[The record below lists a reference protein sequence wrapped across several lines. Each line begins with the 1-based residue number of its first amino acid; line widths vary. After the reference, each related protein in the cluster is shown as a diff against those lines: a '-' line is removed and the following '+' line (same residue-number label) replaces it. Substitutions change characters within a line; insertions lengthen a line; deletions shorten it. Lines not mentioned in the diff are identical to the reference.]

1 MCPSSRCS
9 TRPSRR
15 RRPGRRPH
23 MPEAGVN
30 RGSQN
35 PRQFLNCP
43 VRTFMKSGTKSA
55 PSLRPR
61 FQLSVNGDVALGP
74 GKADLLELIDV
85 TGSISEA
92 ASRMGMSYMRAW
104 TLVRTMNNSFRE
116 PLVTMVRGGRSKGGS
131 QLSDT
136 GREVL
141 TLYRRLESETRKT
154 TRTLERSLIGHL
166 RTP

>member
-1 MCPSSRCS
+1 
-9 TRPSRR
+9 
-15 RRPGRRPH
+15 
-23 MPEAGVN
+23 
-30 RGSQN
+30 
-35 PRQFLNCP
+35 
-43 VRTFMKSGTKSA
+43 MKSGTKSA

>member
-1 MCPSSRCS
+1 MGADDTTSVAWRRIDAVLAREMRGVSESSPNS
-9 TRPSRR
+9 
-15 RRPGRRPH
+15 
-23 MPEAGVN
+23 A
-30 RGSQN
+30 
-35 PRQFLNCP
+35 
-43 VRTFMKSGTKSA
+43 MKQGTKKS

-61 FQLSVNGDVALGP
+61 FQLSSNGDISLGP
-74 GKADLLELIDV
+74 GKADLLELIGA

-104 TLVRTMNNSFRE
+104 TLVRTMNGSFRE

-141 TLYRRLESETRKT
+141 NLYRRLESEARRATRAT
-154 TRTLERSLIGHL
+154 ERSLL
-166 RTP
+166 RLLREP